1 MAKQKSKS
9 LFSYL
14 KMPKH
19 YDLAMHISVIA
30 LMLFGTLMI
39 TSTSVGQ
46 TYFSDMV
53 VLKTFLKQFIFVVA
67 SYFALTIMANWF
79 TMGKAK
85 GYAQFVGYLMLI
97 VMLSCRFFDEVNG
110 SYAWIRMPVPGLGE
124 VTLQPSE
131 FFKVFMVVIVAVTVE
146 ATRKKN
152 YDWWTIVKVPVFFL
166 AAGAFLLLFV
176 QKDSGQLMSTLL
188 ICLACAMIP
197 SHPNLK
203 KPQRIIALM
212 LMIGV
217 PILLFIMS
225 ESGIH
230 FLMNSGILKE
240 YQVSRFIA
248 AADPTEDYLGY
259 GYQLSTALY
268 AFARGGLKG
277 VGLGESGLK
286 MMYLPEATTDYIL
299 PIIVEELGIFG
310 FLFIVLLYGVILYR
324 LFYYAFKAKS
334 EGYKVILIGTAM
346 YLSVHFLLNVGGVSG
361 LIPLT
366 GVPLLFISS
375 GSSSLLSV
383 CIAIG
388 ISQAVISRIR
398 TAS

>member
-1 MAKQKSKS
+1 MAKQKTKS

-46 TYFSDMV
+46 TYYNDMV
-53 VLKTFLKQFIFVVA
+53 VLKTFLKQFLFVIV
-67 SYFALTIMANWF
+67 SYFGLTIMANVF

-85 GYAQFVGYLMLI
+85 GFAQLI
-97 VMLSCRFFDEVNG
+97 GVLLIIIMASCRFFPEVNG
-110 SYAWIRMPVPGLGE
+110 SYAWIRIPTPGLGE
-124 VTLQPSE
+124 VTIQPSE
-131 FFKVFMVVIVAVTVE
+131 FFKVFMIVIIAVTVD

-152 YDWWTIVKVPVFFL
+152 YDWWTIVKVPVYFL
-166 AAGAFLLLFV
+166 LAGAFLLQFV
-176 QKDSGQLMSTLL
+176 QKDNGQLMSTLL

-197 SHPNLK
+197 SHPSLR
-203 KPQRIIALM
+203 KPQRIIGLM
-212 LMIGV
+212 LIIGV

-225 ESGIH
+225 ESGIQ
-230 FLMNSGILKE
+230 FLMDSGILKE
-240 YQVSRFIA
+240 YQVARFIA
-248 AADPTEDYLGY
+248 AADPTKDYLEY

-268 AFARGGLKG
+268 AFARGGFRG

-310 FLFIVLLYGVILYR
+310 FLFIVFFYGLIIYR

-334 EGYKVILIGTAM
+334 EGCKIILIGTAM
-346 YLSVHFLLNVGGVSG
+346 YLAVHFLLNVGGVSG

-383 CIAIG
+383 CAAIG
-388 ISQAVISRIR
+388 ISQAVIARIR
-398 TAS
+398 STS